1 MSSDTRIVR
10 LFGLHKAGFLGS
22 GRRCMQ
28 PLPLQETEPG
38 VSPRSPGGSF
48 PSSAPSMRLD
58 DAWGGPSWDLGCAE
72 F

>member
-22 GRRCMQ
+22 GRRCVQ

-38 VSPRSPGGSF
+38 VSPRSPGGF
-48 PSSAPSMRLD
+48 LPQFCPIHEVR
-58 DAWGGPSWDLGCAE
+58 
-72 F
+72 